1 MLRNEEQ
8 MDRAIGVVL
17 RVGVMAAAAVVLGG
31 GVWYL
36 ARFGMQVAD
45 YRAFHGEPERLRSV
59 AGIWKSAISLHPRSV
74 IQLGLLLLIAT
85 PIARVGLSVFA
96 FAAQRD
102 RTYVAI
108 TLVVLAVLIG
118 SLTGLV
124 APPQ

>member
-1 MLRNEEQ
+1 

-17 RVGVMAAAAVVLGG
+17 RMGVMAAAAVVLGG

-36 ARFGMQVAD
+36 ARFGMLVPN
-45 YRAFHGEPERLRSV
+45 YRAFHGEPEGLRSV
-59 AGIWKSAISLHPRSV
+59 AGIWKGVVAMQPRSV

-85 PIARVGLSVFA
+85 PIARVALSVFA

-108 TLVVLAVLIG
+108 TLVVLAILIG
-118 SLTGLV
+118 SLTGVV
-124 APPQ
+124 APPR

>member
-1 MLRNEEQ
+1 MLNEEQ
-8 MDRAIGVVL
+8 LDRTIGVVL
-17 RVGVMAAAAVVLGG
+17 RVGVMTAASVVLGG

-36 ARFGMQVAD
+36 ARFGMEIPD
-45 YRAFHGEPERLRSV
+45 YRAFHGEPQDLRSV
-59 AGIWKSAISLHPRSV
+59 AGVWKGVMAIQPRSV
-74 IQLGLLLLIAT
+74 IQLGLLLLVAT

-108 TLVVLAVLIG
+108 TLIVLAVLVG

-124 APPQ
+124 SPPR